1 MVKNFFSGRK
11 QSVHIDSQSPEE
23 LAVTSGV
30 PQGSILGP
38 VSFMVY
44 INDLPRC
51 VKHCSVNMLT
61 IQFYILLVQL
71 YTTEIFTLI
80 RSSMFM

>member
-51 VKHCSVNMLT
+51 VKHCSGKYV
-61 IQFYILLVQL
+61 
-71 YTTEIFTLI
+71 
-80 RSSMFM
+80 S